1 MLKRVFA
8 AILSAALIFPS
19 VGSRALSEEIRDY
32 EMPIVTDTP
41 LDPITNDPD
50 SIVVP
55 TVTPIIE
62 LSETNDRTGSDD
74 SADASYLDEDATTL
88 LSAQKRLVTLG
99 YLKDIADG
107 IYGPMTESALRSFQE
122 ANNLSPTGHLDQETF
137 SLLNQLV
144 ADTSTTAEIQQR
156 LIDLGYL
163 QGTADGKWGP
173 RSTAAMKSFQK
184 LNNLS
189 VTGTIDDVSRTV
201 IFSDDVIA
209 LPAGLAVGSKGDE
222 VVALQ
227 QKLIQFGFLNGKA
240 DGAYGNQTSKAVKAF
255 QEHLNAQGYNHLSI
269 DGAATPV
276 TIYYLNQPDL
286 TTYISDVSLGST
298 GSEAK
303 RVETRL
309 ASLGYMDATP
319 DEAFDEY
326 AVEALELYQE
336 TASIPITGVADRQT
350 SDSLFSS
357 TAPVADRCVL
367 HEIAKGDKGLVV
379 SYVQEALFTGGMT
392 AILPNGNYGSDE
404 QTAIERLYEYAQ
416 EAQPSAAPLFSDSST
431 LSKEA
436 VTVLLDGILKASGSG
451 TAAEK
456 TRIQRRLHSLY
467 YLGKYDIDGKFG
479 SGTQSAL
486 QNPTAYQRPA
496 RLMMIRWRSSSR
508 MTPLRSVSHT
518 ALKCPSIIRL

>member
-1 MLKRVFA
+1 MFRRIFA
-8 AILSAALIFPS
+8 IVIITTLIFP
-19 VGSRALSEEIRDY
+19 AACMAEEIRDY
-32 EMPIVTDTP
+32 DMPIAGDIP
-41 LDPITNDPD
+41 LEQSAKEETLAVDELAD
-50 SIVVP
+50 SPAVDVP
-55 TVTPIIE
+55 AT
-62 LSETNDRTGSDD
+62 
-74 SADASYLDEDATTL
+74 ADADNLDADHEAL
-88 LSAQKRLVTLG
+88 LQAQKRLITLG
-99 YLKDIADG
+99 YLKGAADG
-107 IYGPMTESALRSFQE
+107 IYGPMTETAISSFQE
-122 ANNLSPTGHLDQETF
+122 SNSLSATGHLDQETF

-144 ADTSTTAEIQQR
+144 ANTSSTVEIQQR
-156 LIDLGYL
+156 LIELGYL

-173 RSTAAMKSFQK
+173 RSTAAMKAFQE

-189 VTGTIDDVSRTV
+189 VTGTINDTTTAVL
-201 IFSDDVIA
+201 FSDDVIA

-255 QEHLNAQGYNHLSI
+255 QEHLVNQGYNLST
-269 DGAATPV
+269 DGEASPV
-276 TIYYLNQPDL
+276 TIFYLNQPVL

-319 DEAFDEY
+319 DEEFDEY
-326 AVEALELYQE
+326 AVEALELFQE
-336 TASIPITGVADRQT
+336 TAALSITGVADRIT
-350 SDSLFSS
+350 SDQLFSS
-357 TAPVADRCVL
+357 TAPAADRCVL
-367 HEIAKGDKGLVV
+367 HEIAKGDKGMVV
-379 SYVQEALFTGGMT
+379 SYVQQALFTGGMA
-392 AILPNGNYGSDE
+392 AIMPNGKYGSDE

-456 TRIQRRLHSLY
+456 TVCIHSIIWASMTLTGSSAAVLNLLFKTSRL
-467 YLGKYDIDGKFG
+467 
-479 SGTQSAL
+479 
-486 QNPTAYQRPA
+486 PTAYQKPV
-496 RLMMIRWRSSSR
+496 RLMMSLCPCSSR

-518 ALKCPSIIRL
+518 ALMCPSIIRL